1 MTDSRD
7 KKAPS
12 IAMAKIEVW
21 LAGVLMII
29 AFAVGF
35 LLHGITN
42 EPAAPVPQQPIPG
55 LQGGIVPAGP
65 LTGDQLQ
72 GGLPANHPEVAP
84 GQTGADPSPTTGG
97 SGNKDTGNG
106 NNNNP

>member
-1 MTDSRD
+1 MTDAAT
-7 KKAPS
+7 KKTPS
-12 IAMAKIEVW
+12 LATAKIEVW

-42 EPAAPVPQQPIPG
+42 EPSAPQQQPITG
-55 LQGGIVPAGP
+55 VVPAAP
-65 LTGDQLQ
+65 LTDSQLQ
-72 GGLPANHPEVAP
+72 GGLPLNHPEVAP
-84 GQTGADPSPTTGG
+84 GQTGTGVPSASPTKDGG
-97 SGNKDTGNG
+97 NNQGNG